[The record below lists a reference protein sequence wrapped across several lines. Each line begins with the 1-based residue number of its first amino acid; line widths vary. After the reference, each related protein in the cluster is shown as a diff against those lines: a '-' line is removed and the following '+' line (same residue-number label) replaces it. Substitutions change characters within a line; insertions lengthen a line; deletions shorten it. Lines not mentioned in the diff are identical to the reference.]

1 MSDEQSITQEAV
13 ATEIDQTGE
22 TSSSPIVKITDITPR
37 FKLVFTTVLAIT
49 ILCLILN
56 LLVVLMAPNGSQ
68 AASLADTCST
78 AFKLGFGA
86 IVGLVGGKVT

>member
-1 MSDEQSITQEAV
+1 MSEEQSTIKAAAATQV
-13 ATEIDQTGE
+13 DQLGQAPP
-22 TSSSPIVKITDITPR
+22 SPIVKITDITPR

-49 ILCLILN
+49 ILCLVLN